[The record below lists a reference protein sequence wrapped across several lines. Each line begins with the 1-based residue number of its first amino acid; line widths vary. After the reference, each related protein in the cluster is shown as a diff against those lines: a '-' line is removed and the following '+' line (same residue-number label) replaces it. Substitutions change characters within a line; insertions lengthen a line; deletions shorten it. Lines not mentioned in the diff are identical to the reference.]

1 MTWIF
6 FVINK
11 GTCIDYMEGL
21 QVSGTYSEEWC
32 EHLAWRENTFSRDL
46 IANLVG
52 HLVEND
58 MDTLHEERI
67 HLVGTNYIGYIDWV
81 KLLLAIAFYLVF
93 WMYGANFKKI

>member
-1 MTWIF
+1 MKNFMLRLKVLHIVEMTWIF

-46 IANLVG
+46 IANLVR

-58 MDTLHEERI
+58 VDTLHEER
-67 HLVGTNYIGYIDWV
+67 NS
-81 KLLLAIAFYLVF
+81 
-93 WMYGANFKKI
+93 